1 MKLPEEAEL
10 LRIFIGESD
19 KFEGRPLYQ
28 SIVEEARRRG
38 LAGAT
43 VTRGLMGFGVTSRL
57 HTVKVLRI
65 SEDLPIVVEIVD
77 KPERIESFLPRLDE
91 MVGEGLITLEN
102 IKVIA
107 YRGRKTEK

>member
-1 MKLPEEAEL
+1 MPEEAES
-10 LRIFIGESD
+10 LRVYIGESD
-19 KFEGRPLYQ
+19 KFDGRPLYQ
-28 SIVEEARRRG
+28 AIVEEARRRG

-43 VTRGLMGFGVTSRL
+43 VTRGLMGFGVHSRL

-77 KPERIESFLPRLDE
+77 KPERVKAFLPVLDG
-91 MVGEGLITLEN
+91 MVGEGLITMDR

-107 YRGRKTEK
+107 YRGRKEG

>member
-28 SIVEEARRRG
+28 SIVEEARKRG